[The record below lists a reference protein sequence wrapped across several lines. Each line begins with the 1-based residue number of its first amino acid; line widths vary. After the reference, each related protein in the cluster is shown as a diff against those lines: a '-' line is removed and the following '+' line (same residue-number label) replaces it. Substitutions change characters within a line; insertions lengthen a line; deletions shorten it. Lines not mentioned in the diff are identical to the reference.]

1 MSPELRLWPALVRV
15 GSVLTL
21 LTPFPFT
28 PAVIIPEL
36 VLPNREVASVRVS
49 PSVRARDDDSGN
61 NGVILFSIL
70 QVDFISKDGATI
82 PFQGFWISTSSE
94 ADVFTGS
101 IQ

>member
-1 MSPELRLWPALVRV
+1 MLTTGPVVTVMGVFFGREVEGRFRGMSPELHSWPALVQV

-49 PSVRARDDDSGN
+49 SW
-61 NGVILFSIL
+61 L
-70 QVDFISKDGATI
+70 QPLLVT
-82 PFQGFWISTSSE
+82 
-94 ADVFTGS
+94 
-101 IQ
+101 